1 MSQNGLICDSSAF
14 LQLRVDGLVSR
25 DVSDSD
31 PFVSRTVI
39 RGEFTESLLST
50 FRSLLTKDGLVV
62 ESGQLGDLLLHL
74 PGPSASPSFSLRS
87 EVLLLATSFV

>member
-1 MSQNGLICDSSAF
+1 MSQNGLIFDSSVL
-14 LQLRVDGLVSR
+14 LQLRVDGLTSR

-31 PFVSRTVI
+31 PFVPRTVI
-39 RGEFTESLLST
+39 RVAFSEGLKSM

-74 PGPSASPSFSLRS
+74 PGPSASPFFSLRS

>member
-1 MSQNGLICDSSAF
+1 M
-14 LQLRVDGLVSR
+14 DGSISR

-31 PFVSRTVI
+31 PFVSRAVI
-39 RGEFTESLLST
+39 LGEFRDTLWST

-74 PGPSASPSFSLRS
+74 PGPSASSFFSLRS

>member
-1 MSQNGLICDSSAF
+1 MSQNRLIFDSSVF
-14 LQLRVDGLVSR
+14 LQWRADGLVSR

-31 PFVSRTVI
+31 PFVSRAAI
-39 RGEFTESLLST
+39 RGEFTDSLFST

-74 PGPSASPSFSLRS
+74 PGPSASSFFSLRS
-87 EVLLLATSFV
+87 EVLLLTTSFV

>member
-1 MSQNGLICDSSAF
+1 MEGLI
-14 LQLRVDGLVSR
+14 SR

-31 PFVSRTVI
+31 PFVSRAAI
-39 RGEFTESLLST
+39 RGEFTDSLFST

-74 PGPSASPSFSLRS
+74 PGPSACPFFSLRS

>member
-1 MSQNGLICDSSAF
+1 MDGLI
-14 LQLRVDGLVSR
+14 SR

-31 PFVSRTVI
+31 PFVSRAVI
-39 RGEFTESLLST
+39 LGEFMDTLWST

-74 PGPSASPSFSLRS
+74 PGPSASSFFSLRS

>member
-1 MSQNGLICDSSAF
+1 MDGLI
-14 LQLRVDGLVSR
+14 SR

-31 PFVSRTVI
+31 PFVSTTVI
-39 RGEFTESLLST
+39 LGEFRDSLWST

-74 PGPSASPSFSLRS
+74 PGPSASSFFSLRS